1 MFFGLALSLSLALS
15 LAGAG
20 AVAVAFAVAV
30 AVAGAVAGA
39 GAWWAFDYGKSHGH
53 LAFMLGGFTIVM
65 LLVCFASAWFLAPLP
80 TWPLAGPLLAI
91 FGLLTLVN
99 APFDWAAIGLTRF
112 LLRRGLSWGG
122 PWPYALAVLDAIAA
136 AFSVALL
143 AVVAVVAV
151 QTFDDIG
158 VLRAGEAGRVLPLG
172 PLFEKLF
179 DNPAETENW
188 WIWLMLFSTAIP
200 SVVNLFIASFAFLR
214 SMPFTTKW
222 ILSSMPENAEMR
234 SRDCLRVS
242 AALAVQVA
250 IGALLTATLLYLMFD
265 NLIPATLPW
274 LGAIIRDFSE
284 KVAAYNAP
292 AHVMKWLAGYGW

>member
-1 MFFGLALSLSLALS
+1 M
-15 LAGAG
+15 
-20 AVAVAFAVAV
+20 
-30 AVAGAVAGA
+30 
-39 GAWWAFDYGKSHGH
+39 
-53 LAFMLGGFTIVM
+53 
-65 LLVCFASAWFLAPLP
+65 
-80 TWPLAGPLLAI
+80 LAI

-250 IGALLTATLLYLMFD
+250 IGAMIMATLLGLMLD
-265 NLIPATLPW
+265 NLNSRHPAM
-274 LGAIIRDFSE
+274 ARRDHPRFLRESCGLQCARACYE
-284 KVAAYNAP
+284 VAAGIRVGRGPSLPQAP
-292 AHVMKWLAGYGW
+292 HSTGSSPSGPTVASTPVWTSNQ